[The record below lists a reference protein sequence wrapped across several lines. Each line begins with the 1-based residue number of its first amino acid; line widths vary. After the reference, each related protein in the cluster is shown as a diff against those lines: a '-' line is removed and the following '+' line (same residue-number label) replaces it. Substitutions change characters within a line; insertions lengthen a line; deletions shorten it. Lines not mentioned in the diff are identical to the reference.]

1 NEREQDENNDENS
14 PIKSASYMDELRQ
27 RLERVLN
34 DPPSPISSSSSPA
47 PVQTTSNPIE
57 RHSCLPVSKSFRLP
71 IQSVPIQ
78 VQSS

>member
-1 NEREQDENNDENS
+1 
-14 PIKSASYMDELRQ
+14 
-27 RLERVLN
+27 
-34 DPPSPISSSSSPA
+34 SSSPA

-78 VQSS
+78 VQSSAGYRPTAIARFPLKTTSTSSLQTQTTNHLIA